1 MKQDEKITI
10 KCPKCGKY
18 ERVHNS
24 DYFYMTL
31 DNMLMCSG
39 CLDNYHEEL
48 FYGKDE
54 IYNS

>member
-18 ERVHNS
+18 EKVHNS

-48 FYGKDE
+48 FYGKE
-54 IYNS
+54 N